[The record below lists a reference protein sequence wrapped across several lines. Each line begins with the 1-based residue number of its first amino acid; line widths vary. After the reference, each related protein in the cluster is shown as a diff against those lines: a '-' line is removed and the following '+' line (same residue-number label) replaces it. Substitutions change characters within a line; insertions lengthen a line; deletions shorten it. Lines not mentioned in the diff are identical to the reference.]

1 MLTTYDHGLGMMMHT
16 MSDHTA
22 GGLGVGVLP
31 FDGMGIYE
39 QPRPRLVFK
48 MPRVVPDQKSKF
60 ENDELFRRLSRESE
74 VCDYF
79 IYFHII
85 Y

>member
-1 MLTTYDHGLGMMMHT
+1 MLHMN
-16 MSDHTA
+16 DHTGA

-60 ENDELFRRLSRESE
+60 ESDELFRRLSRESE
-74 VCDYF
+74 ASFLSHCFFFFCD
-79 IYFHII
+79 
-85 Y
+85 